1 MSDDVVTRG
10 TVVEGQIARRRQPA
24 RLAIALCLLVALV
37 GTACGGR
44 ADKDK
49 GATAAQAPSGEQ
61 PATPAAPTTPDP
73 AATTPTETP
82 AADSGAAAPAA
93 TDSGAAASSAASP
106 KPATSGAASAAPKSQ
121 GGTSPATRSAAAS
134 PSGGSS
140 GGSSSSPQGSPSVPK
155 PGVPAPPG
163 GGGGGGGGSTPTG
176 PATGSPVSLGTI
188 CECSGP
194 AGASIGA
201 GIASNQMVVKWINDN
216 GGLNGHPIKLFVG
229 DSNSDPNRYFGLV
242 KQMVEEN
249 KVIAFMGQMAP
260 LTVNAADKYLRDKG
274 IPVVGGDGA
283 HGLWF
288 QSPVLFFPG
297 PSYTTQAV
305 GTAKLALALKT
316 PKVAMFYCAEAQP
329 CQLGRDALHS
339 KLAQEKAPGF
349 EIVYEAKVSLAQ
361 PDFSAECLQAKGKG
375 AQAVIVFVDAAAASR
390 TTRSCIQQGFKPQ
403 WLTSPLTSAH
413 ADDPNNEGMTN
424 PVAVFPWFAED
435 TPAQKLF
442 HDAVRRYNPS
452 LTVNATT
459 AVVWVAGLM
468 LQYASKNLPAD
479 NPTSADILKGMYTIK
494 NNTFDGLLAD
504 PLTFSEGQ
512 PSSDHPCYFVVQIK
526 NGGYAAPYGSKPQCL

>member
-1 MSDDVVTRG
+1 MSHDVVTRG
-10 TVVEGQIARRRQPA
+10 TVVEKQMVHRRQPV
-24 RLAIALCLLVALV
+24 RLVIALCVLVALV

-61 PATPAAPTTPDP
+61 PAARQPATQDP

-82 AADSGAAAPAA
+82 AADQGTAAPAA
-93 TDSGAAASSAASP
+93 TGGGAAPSPAATPKATSPGASSAA
-106 KPATSGAASAAPKSQ
+106 APKSG
-121 GGTSPATRSAAAS
+121 GGTSPATRSAAGKA
-134 PSGGSS
+134 PSGASS
-140 GGSSSSPQGSPSVPK
+140 GGGAAPQGGAPSVPG
-155 PGVPAPPG
+155 PGVPAPG
-163 GGGGGGGGSTPTG
+163 GGVKPGG
-176 PATGSPVSLGTI
+176 PATGTPVNLGTI

-194 AGASIGA
+194 AGASIGP

-229 DSNSDPNRYFGLV
+229 DSNSDPNRHFALV

-249 KVIAFMGQMAP
+249 KVIAFMGMMAP
-260 LTVNAADKYLRDKG
+260 LTINATDKYLRDKG

-288 QSPVLFFPG
+288 GSPVLFFPG

-305 GTAKLALALKT
+305 GTAKLALNLKT

-339 KLAQEKAPGF
+339 KLAAEKAPGV

-361 PDFSAECLQAKGKG
+361 PDFSAECLQAKSKG

-424 PVAVFPWFAED
+424 PVAVFPWFAEE

-442 HDAVRRYNPS
+442 HDAVRKYNPS

-468 LQYASKNLPAD
+468 LRYASKNLPAD
-479 NPTSADILKGMYTIK
+479 NPTPADIMKGMYTIK
-494 NNTFDGLLAD
+494 NNSFDGLLSE
-504 PLTFSEGQ
+504 PLTFTEGQ
-512 PSSDHPCYFVVQIK
+512 NSPDHSCYFVVQIK
-526 NGGYAAPYGSKPQCL
+526 NGAYTAPYGSKPQCL